1 MRPGEAPSSRFHRSA
16 SLHRER
22 PGPVDTTRKTEDL
35 MHLLFSDSLA
45 HLEPGNVIPSHRET
59 ALFDAL
65 QVLAGT
71 DRANLLLRRLGA
83 NGLEHMDSHEI
94 ATSGG
99 VSLELAEQIVA
110 ARVFAS
116 ALHDHPLPSASCY
129 ERLLAVLPQ
138 DFARLEREMLLG
150 VALTGRNS
158 VKAVVVV
165 SVGGIAGTCLV
176 PRDIFSPMLRHGAAG
191 FALAHNHP
199 SGDPTPSR
207 DDVAMTNAVARG
219 ADLLGLQLVD
229 HLVVATGGIVSFA
242 STGLLPASSELTN

>member
-1 MRPGEAPSSRFHRSA
+1 
-16 SLHRER
+16 
-22 PGPVDTTRKTEDL
+22 
-35 MHLLFSDSLA
+35 MHLQHNDSLA
-45 HLEPGNVIPSHRET
+45 RLEPGDVIPSHRET

-65 QVLAGT
+65 EVLAGT

-83 NGLEHMDSHEI
+83 NGLQHMDSDEI

-110 ARVFAS
+110 ARIFAS
-116 ALHDHPLPSASCY
+116 ALQEHPLPSASCY
-129 ERLLAVLPQ
+129 ERLLAVLPR
-138 DFARLEREMLLG
+138 DFARLEHEMLLG

-165 SVGGIAGTCLV
+165 SVGGLAGTCVV
-176 PRDIFSPMLRHGAAG
+176 PRDIFVPMIRHGAAA

-199 SGDPTPSR
+199 SGDPSPSR

-219 ADLLGLQLVD
+219 AEILGLQLVD
-229 HLVVATGGIVSFA
+229 HLVVASGGVVSFA
-242 STGLLPASSELTN
+242 STGLLPVGHELTN